1 VEGAGATGF
10 EEADWPMGIS
20 DDEFVFLKLGMVFLG
35 IVDGAEGAKAGTGPE
50 PEPDAVP
57 LTGGFELAFFFAD
70 NNNSSR
76 FRTAFSISSF
86 FDKSTP
92 SATALWARL
101 CRDGVC
107 VEKKIAWLTLLFRYF
122 KTLLSQ
128 CTETWWPQNLDSRLS
143 PQNDLDTL
151 VDILHS
157 GAR

>member
-1 VEGAGATGF
+1 VEGGATGLAGGGNVEGAGATGF

-92 SATALWARL
+92 SATAL
-101 CRDGVC
+101 
-107 VEKKIAWLTLLFRYF
+107 
-122 KTLLSQ
+122 
-128 CTETWWPQNLDSRLS
+128 
-143 PQNDLDTL
+143 
-151 VDILHS
+151 
-157 GAR
+157 